1 MNFLKNIDTLYNKFF
16 DNKNFKNIDLP
27 FIDGYKDKQ
36 VKFLKITDPSSYK
49 RYQKTASVRNYNYRK
64 KHYDKNTP
72 LKVKA
77 NTINRRCKH
86 AQTIITQC
94 INSINK
100 LVGDIN
106 A

>member
-1 MNFLKNIDTLYNKFF
+1 MNFL
-16 DNKNFKNIDLP
+16 KNIDLP

-49 RYQKTASVRNYNYRK
+49 RYQKTASVKNYNYRK